1 MLALPVDAQFAVSTW
16 QVSFDCFINTI
27 VGVGIVV
34 LSLAKLGVVPDVWNV
49 VLFAFAVIE
58 QV

>member
-1 MLALPVDAQFAVSTW
+1 M
-16 QVSFDCFINTI
+16 SFDCFINTI